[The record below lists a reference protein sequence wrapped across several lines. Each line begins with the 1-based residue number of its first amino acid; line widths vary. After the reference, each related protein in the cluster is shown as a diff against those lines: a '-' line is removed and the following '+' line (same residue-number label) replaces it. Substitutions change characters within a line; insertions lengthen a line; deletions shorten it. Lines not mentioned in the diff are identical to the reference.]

1 MADVCQC
8 TALHADGVHLGHL
21 VGDGTERRNRTEGNT
36 LEIHIQPRHDDA
48 YAAVGEFVADLHQSI
63 VQELSLVDTDHVDIR
78 SQ

>member
-21 VGDGTERRNRTEGNT
+21 VGDSTERRNRTEGNS

-63 VQELSLVDTDHVDIR
+63 VQKLSLVDTDHVDIR